1 LERTKNEESA
11 TFDNLWYNISVG
23 RYFIRPTK
31 FNQQNQPIRKG
42 EPKMSNL
49 ETQPTVELVKEYTRL
64 EYEIQSKILL
74 YHNIYEELVR
84 RFPTIKEDI
93 KPKQFIKKL

>member
-1 LERTKNEESA
+1 
-11 TFDNLWYNISVG
+11 
-23 RYFIRPTK
+23 
-31 FNQQNQPIRKG
+31 
-42 EPKMSNL
+42 MSNL

-64 EYEIQSKILL
+64 EYEIQAKILL

>member
-1 LERTKNEESA
+1 
-11 TFDNLWYNISVG
+11 
-23 RYFIRPTK
+23 
-31 FNQQNQPIRKG
+31 
-42 EPKMSNL
+42 MSNL

-84 RFPTIKEDI
+84 RFPNIKEDI
-93 KPKQFIKKL
+93 KPKQFIKRL

>member
-1 LERTKNEESA
+1 
-11 TFDNLWYNISVG
+11 
-23 RYFIRPTK
+23 
-31 FNQQNQPIRKG
+31 
-42 EPKMSNL
+42 MSNL

-74 YHNIYEELVR
+74 YHNIYEELVH
-84 RFPTIKEDI
+84 RFPNIKEDI